1 MFFILIV
8 GKKLQKGQR
17 FIFYSDFTGW
27 KMKGRNKT
35 LSDLSDFNNILNN
48 KLYAIYNTI
57 NNNNSSLGSVK

>member
-1 MFFILIV
+1 MVL
-8 GKKLQKGQR
+8 
-17 FIFYSDFTGW
+17 

-35 LSDLSDFNNILNN
+35 LTDLSDFNNILNN